1 MKKEQLLKIID
12 SEEFMRNLNVALAK
26 FKSSKDYKCWIAE
39 YQMMD
44 KQGLF
49 AVKSIK
55 EQCIKILKG
64 INIIQYL
71 YWEALHYIGAQALGA
86 TKEYFDNCYCDI
98 RTITGEIAEDE
109 NDEELIYLDMQEAKA
124 ICSQMNKELG
134 ERIFVVYDSQS
145 NKPITV

>member
-12 SEEFMRNLNVALAK
+12 SEEFIQNLNAVLAK

-49 AVKSIK
+49 TAKSIK
-55 EQCIKILKG
+55 EQCTKILKD

-71 YWEALHYIGAQALGA
+71 YWEALHHIGAQALAA

-109 NDEELIYLDMQEAKA
+109 NDEELIYLGLQEAKA

-134 ERIFVVYDSQS
+134 EHIFVVYDSHT
-145 NKPITV
+145 NKPVAV